1 VFAPSEQAFR
11 LLDCLLFQAR
21 ASPHEPASNY
31 PAFPFAAPRPSEPVF
46 FFVFSVLGPT

>member
-1 VFAPSEQAFR
+1 

-31 PAFPFAAPRPSEPVF
+31 PAFPFAAPLPVVPQEVMENSRGPSAAKN
-46 FFVFSVLGPT
+46 